1 MARQADERPP
11 VQDHKGAGE
20 NARVSPGEVKSF
32 VRVRTNFGV
41 GSPGLAAQQHAIR
54 ARCSIARFDV
64 AFPHESEVMN

>member
-1 MARQADERPP
+1 MANRRRETLSGLADL
-11 VQDHKGAGE
+11 
-20 NARVSPGEVKSF
+20 RVSPGEVKSF

-41 GSPGLAAQQHAIR
+41 GSPRLAAQQHAIR